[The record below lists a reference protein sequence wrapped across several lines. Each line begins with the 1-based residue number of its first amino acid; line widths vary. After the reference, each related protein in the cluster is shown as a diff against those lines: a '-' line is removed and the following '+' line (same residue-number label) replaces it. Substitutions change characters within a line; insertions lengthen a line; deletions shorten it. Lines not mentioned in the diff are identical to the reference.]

1 MDAKLKRLI
10 NKRAKEVKIDISQ
23 GEEIWE
29 SLGKFVKSVI
39 REGKME
45 DLDSY
50 KSIYIKDLGTLYPNK
65 KFIYKR
71 NAVKQEFLANQ
82 KDEDI

>member
-71 NAVKQEFLANQ
+71 NSVKQEFLKN
-82 KDEDI
+82 KENEDI